1 MEILAGIIYSAII
14 TVQSLVCII
23 SSCRTN
29 DRIDELKDKL
39 EKISKNASIRII
51 RLETAQYY
59 SNPSRL
65 MTSPEPLPSAPDG
78 MYYSQPK
85 TYVAPQ
91 HIPQPTTQPTPQTS
105 SQPTVYGSL

>member
-29 DRIDELKDKL
+29 DRIDELKEKVD
-39 EKISKNASIRII
+39 KISKNASIRIM
-51 RLETAQYY
+51 RLEGAQYY
-59 SNPSRL
+59 SKSAAFIA
-65 MTSPEPLPSAPDG
+65 SPEPLPSAPGGTYD
-78 MYYSQPK
+78 SQPK

-91 HIPQPTTQPTPQTS
+91 LT
-105 SQPTVYGSL
+105 PTVYGSL